1 MQKINLLGYRLEQLI
16 ELFQQMGLQ
25 KLDAKRVYPW
35 IHVKRVKDF
44 DVMSDVPLSVRDFC
58 KEHFSL
64 DRGKCVHRQISRDGT
79 QKALLEMA
87 DGEKIETVL
96 IPDDD
101 RMTVCVSSQIGC
113 AMGCKFCHTGT
124 QSLVRN
130 LSASEIVGQILFWQD
145 QCDITNIV
153 FMGMGEPLMNFESVE
168 SALIILLSPQ
178 AHNYSRHRI
187 TISTSGIVND
197 SFLKLAELGVPLAIS
212 LHAPND
218 QKRNALMPINF
229 RYPLKILLEAAKEY
243 RRISNTKHIT
253 FEYLLLKDVNDSRE
267 DAIQLVRLLHGLAC
281 KVNLIRY
288 NDWPMSRFA
297 RTSEDRVNA
306 FAFELKKRGIMATVR
321 QSKGDDIF
329 AACGQL
335 KTQIIS

>member
-1 MQKINLLGYRLEQLI
+1 MGPDIHICPIFLTGYPATRCIFSETI
-16 ELFQQMGLQ
+16 PE
-25 KLDAKRVYPW
+25 VYS
-35 IHVKRVKDF
+35 H
-44 DVMSDVPLSVRDFC
+44 
-58 KEHFSL
+58 
-64 DRGKCVHRQISRDGT
+64 
-79 QKALLEMA
+79 
-87 DGEKIETVL
+87 
-96 IPDDD
+96 
-101 RMTVCVSSQIGC
+101 
-113 AMGCKFCHTGT
+113 
-124 QSLVRN
+124 
-130 LSASEIVGQILFWQD
+130 
-145 QCDITNIV
+145 
-153 FMGMGEPLMNFESVE
+153 
-168 SALIILLSPQ
+168 
-178 AHNYSRHRI
+178 
-187 TISTSGIVND
+187 
-197 SFLKLAELGVPLAIS
+197 
-212 LHAPND
+212 
-218 QKRNALMPINF
+218 NF
-229 RYPLKILLEAAKEY
+229 RYPLKMLLEAAKEY